1 MAGPGHLSPARA
13 EIRTGGGKSR
23 NNSASIKTWRRI
35 SGSDASPK
43 KKKRGDADEAVQS
56 PGASADA
63 C

>member
-13 EIRTGGGKSR
+13 EVRTGGGKSR
-23 NNSASIKTWRRI
+23 NNSASIKRWRRF
-35 SGSDASPK
+35 SGSDASP
-43 KKKRGDADEAVQS
+43 KKRGDADEAVQS